1 MSDVGESI
9 YKILCKKYK
18 GTINLVSGKV
28 VSFYKIANKIK
39 NIYGVKIM
47 FTKRNGNMPH
57 NGYRAFNN
65 KYLKKIII
73 KKSFIDLL
81 DWLDKKKFI
90 RKFNMKVELIDLKS
104 RYKFE
109 KEINSVVKKILSKG
123 NLVLTSELEDFENKI
138 CNYTNSKYCLGLN
151 SGTDALMMSL
161 WSLGIGKGDEVI
173 TSDIIYCNCRRYQA
187 RRCETSFCRY

>member
-1 MSDVGESI
+1 MI
-9 YKILCKKYK
+9 
-18 GTINLVSGKV
+18 
-28 VSFYKIANKIK
+28 
-39 NIYGVKIM
+39 
-47 FTKRNGNMPH
+47 TKRNGNMPH

-109 KEINSVVKKILSKG
+109 KKKLIL
-123 NLVLTSELEDFENKI
+123 
-138 CNYTNSKYCLGLN
+138 
-151 SGTDALMMSL
+151 
-161 WSLGIGKGDEVI
+161 
-173 TSDIIYCNCRRYQA
+173 
-187 RRCETSFCRY
+187 